1 MSTSSQPGAVKLGSI
16 KALVIAACTGALLAY
31 SVQLFIVDSSD
42 QTQKILLMEN
52 RIKALEALLD
62 KKDQELKNNN
72 WLSLQSR
79 SLNSPKLPLTKSS
92 NQTAAGSPQ
101 VQDEEGQF
109 AAALPID
116 VSQTLKDLGTRSV
129 DDPRSFAEKVSDLLA
144 NDASQEKL
152 AIVSKGIYDMA
163 NDRENMPDYALQSLY
178 NKQSDPDVKRTIAQV
193 LSQRGNNALME
204 NHLSDARNQLKSEN
218 PVERQH
224 ALQNL
229 AKTHYAN
236 AVNVIAPMLH
246 DADINVRLDALLA
259 MRATGNQS
267 HLRLVEALVDDPDPA
282 ISSLAID
289 VAGQL
294 RNLSDSARTS
304 LSSADIAAE
313 LPILPHP

>member
-1 MSTSSQPGAVKLGSI
+1 
-16 KALVIAACTGALLAY
+16 
-31 SVQLFIVDSSD
+31 
-42 QTQKILLMEN
+42 
-52 RIKALEALLD
+52 
-62 KKDQELKNNN
+62 
-72 WLSLQSR
+72 
-79 SLNSPKLPLTKSS
+79 
-92 NQTAAGSPQ
+92 
-101 VQDEEGQF
+101 
-109 AAALPID
+109 
-116 VSQTLKDLGTRSV
+116 
-129 DDPRSFAEKVSDLLA
+129 
-144 NDASQEKL
+144 
-152 AIVSKGIYDMA
+152 
-163 NDRENMPDYALQSLY
+163 
-178 NKQSDPDVKRTIAQV
+178 
-193 LSQRGNNALME
+193 ME

-267 HLRLVEALVDDPDPA
+267 HLRLVEALVNDPDPA

>member
-1 MSTSSQPGAVKLGSI
+1 MSSSPKHGSV
-16 KALVIAACTGALLAY
+16 KALAIAACTGALLA
-31 SVQLFIVDSSD
+31 SSAQLFITDSSD

-62 KKDQELKNNN
+62 KKDQELKNNH

-79 SLNSPKLPLTKSS
+79 SLNSPKLSLAKSADH
-92 NQTAAGSPQ
+92 TVAGSPQ
-101 VQDEEGQF
+101 AQDVEGQSSL
-109 AAALPID
+109 AAPID
-116 VSQTLKDLGTRSV
+116 VSQMLKDLGTRSV
-129 DDPRSFAEKVSDLLA
+129 DDPRSFTEKVSDLLA
-144 NDASQEKL
+144 SDASQESV

-163 NDRENMPDYALQSLY
+163 NDRESMPDYALQSLY

-193 LSQRGNNALME
+193 LSQRGNNVLME
-204 NHLSDARNQLKSEN
+204 NHVSDARNQLKSES
-218 PVERQH
+218 PVERQR

-236 AVNVIAPMLH
+236 AVSVIAPMLH

-267 HLRLVEALVDDPDPA
+267 HLGLVEALVNDPDPA

-304 LSSADIAAE
+304 LSSTDIAAE
-313 LPILPHP
+313 LPIIPHP